1 MMKTDADKSA
11 VVSYIEALCTE
22 SDTPLWRE
30 SCERARRNDELFVGA
45 HWDRYSL
52 ETEQRMTINRLQ
64 NAVIAAAAIQS
75 EEPPKT
81 TLVAMENLEPP
92 VYFLNTKLDT
102 PATPELQAFLASMP
116 PETYQEGLNGEPPRA
131 LKDEE
136 VAIVEQAIMESQ
148 QISQMMGTPVS
159 IPSDILMGVND
170 TVAANTLNTIN
181 AAMAARAGE
190 KSFVRENMLLN
201 LKFGWQFG
209 LYEWDDEKQAP
220 RISNVHFRHVRVD
233 PNATKIDDASY
244 AIHYQYVDEHKA
256 KSAYPTL
263 KSKIDEYSKD
273 GNLGSGEDIG
283 ERYSSV
289 QYARKMVCIKTAW
302 IRNVPFFFTEAEALA
317 TGRVTKQTVENRKPI
332 TCNCGLGDA
341 YEAIDE
347 HAVDCPKRVAYE
359 GALAAVMADGGDVTA
374 VIAPSEIIEQVEQ
387 YANKDGEICKPNGE
401 NWPIRYGIAQAR
413 ILEDELVDYREC
425 EFADIPLL
433 HNVNIPYSFCP
444 WGQGEPERLEPI
456 QKALND
462 IMTSIVTQYRLH
474 EQPIEVVPT
483 SINEALPS
491 FARDVYSYKPG
502 VKWIVPDH
510 LVIQFGGKFVFAQ
523 DPPKI
528 PTDAWRMIELL
539 IRLMDE
545 ESGHNEVLQ
554 GRAASSW
561 SGEAISTLQ
570 KAAKG
575 SIGWKSQSVEPML
588 IYLTRLKIHDIV
600 NRMTDD
606 EKMRY
611 VSKYPVQVW
620 YAISQR
626 LKSLDVDVSVEI
638 SSGSGAVRQ
647 GQRASDLSLYD
658 RKLLS
663 PQSTLE
669 GAGKDPKVEMNNWQS
684 WNRMMRDIGASQN
697 EEAGLPPQ
705 QSQEAETPVVGGA
718 A

>member
-1 MMKTDADKSA
+1 
-11 VVSYIEALCTE
+11 
-22 SDTPLWRE
+22 
-30 SCERARRNDELFVGA
+30 
-45 HWDRYSL
+45 
-52 ETEQRMTINRLQ
+52 
-64 NAVIAAAAIQS
+64 
-75 EEPPKT
+75 
-81 TLVAMENLEPP
+81 
-92 VYFLNTKLDT
+92 
-102 PATPELQAFLASMP
+102 
-116 PETYQEGLNGEPPRA
+116 
-131 LKDEE
+131 
-136 VAIVEQAIMESQ
+136 
-148 QISQMMGTPVS
+148 
-159 IPSDILMGVND
+159 
-170 TVAANTLNTIN
+170 
-181 AAMAARAGE
+181 
-190 KSFVRENMLLN
+190 
-201 LKFGWQFG
+201 
-209 LYEWDDEKQAP
+209 
-220 RISNVHFRHVRVD
+220 
-233 PNATKIDDASY
+233 
-244 AIHYQYVDEHKA
+244 
-256 KSAYPTL
+256 
-263 KSKIDEYSKD
+263 
-273 GNLGSGEDIG
+273 
-283 ERYSSV
+283 
-289 QYARKMVCIKTAW
+289 
-302 IRNVPFFFTEAEALA
+302 
-317 TGRVTKQTVENRKPI
+317 
-332 TCNCGLGDA
+332 
-341 YEAIDE
+341 
-347 HAVDCPKRVAYE
+347 
-359 GALAAVMADGGDVTA
+359 
-374 VIAPSEIIEQVEQ
+374 
-387 YANKDGEICKPNGE
+387 
-401 NWPIRYGIAQAR
+401 
-413 ILEDELVDYREC
+413 
-425 EFADIPLL
+425 
-433 HNVNIPYSFCP
+433 
-444 WGQGEPERLEPI
+444 
-456 QKALND
+456 
-462 IMTSIVTQYRLH
+462 MTSIVTQYRLH